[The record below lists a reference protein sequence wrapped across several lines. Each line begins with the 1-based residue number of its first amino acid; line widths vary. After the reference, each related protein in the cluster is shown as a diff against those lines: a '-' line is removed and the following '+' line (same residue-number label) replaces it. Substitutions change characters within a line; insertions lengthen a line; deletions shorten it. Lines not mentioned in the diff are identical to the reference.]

1 MTTTP
6 YRKQIIKTIN
16 KLIKA
21 RGKLLG
27 LIISLA
33 FTKEYKHLQ
42 DSFGVGDTYTF
53 TLKQFE
59 GSEDVNLQNLVE
71 LCKLHE
77 KTIYELIKLNTIDAN
92 EIDDY

>member
-42 DSFGVGDTYTF
+42 DSFDIGDIYTF
-53 TLKQFE
+53 SLKQFE
-59 GSEDVNLQNLVE
+59 GAEDINLQNLVK
-71 LCKLHE
+71 LCKQHE
-77 KTIYELIKLNTIDAN
+77 KTISELININNIDDR
-92 EIDDY
+92 EIDEL